1 MCTSKLDRR
10 QAERDAVST
19 CTHFFASVSY
29 SRWKINVVDKIH
41 MDLHKTLKWRS
52 SEEGPTNSLLTK
64 QFEIKRDLRSA
75 QLLSEI
81 GCPNSRLMTSTVRP
95 ATAVESVASGLVRS
109 TLKDNG
115 IRLNSTVLGKGSY
128 STVLL
133 GYSSRLGRSVAV
145 KKIDRRVSSEY
156 VRRFLPREMDLVL
169 QLDHF
174 NILKVYSIVQTDSH
188 VCLVEEFAGNG
199 DLLKLIQQRR
209 RIDESDARPLF
220 RHLIAGLEADECS
233 RYLETKSVVHRDLKC
248 ENLMLDQYNN
258 LKIGDFGFARFLQSA
273 YVALEISRSRAYRDN
288 AVDIWSAGVILYIM
302 LTGVMPYDERHPKEM
317 MQQQREHKLRFYHHS
332 RPSQS
337 ARDLI
342 YAMIHPDPARRVNIP
357 GILQSEWLRN
367 TPYEKYGPQMS
378 EDEDAETANQISEGQ
393 YRAFGFYR

>member
-1 MCTSKLDRR
+1 
-10 QAERDAVST
+10 
-19 CTHFFASVSY
+19 
-29 SRWKINVVDKIH
+29 
-41 MDLHKTLKWRS
+41 
-52 SEEGPTNSLLTK
+52 
-64 QFEIKRDLRSA
+64 
-75 QLLSEI
+75 
-81 GCPNSRLMTSTVRP
+81 MTSTARP
-95 ATAVESVASGLVRS
+95 AATVESIASGLVRD
-109 TLKDNG
+109 TLKENG

-174 NILKVYSIVQTDSH
+174 NILKVYSIVQTDTH

-209 RIDESDARPLF
+209 RIDEFDARPLF
-220 RHLIAGLEADECS
+220 RHLMAGLEANKKFQ
-233 RYLETKSVVHRDLKC
+233 YLETKNVVHRDLKC

-258 LKIGDFGFARFLQSA
+258 LKIGDFGFARFLHSGQA

-302 LTGVMPYDERHPKEM
+302 LTGVMPYDERHHKEM
-317 MQQQREHKLRFYHHS
+317 LQQQREHKLRFYHNS
-332 RPSQS
+332 RPSQP

-378 EDEDAETANQISEGQ
+378 DDEDAETANQISESQ
-393 YRAFGFYR
+393 YRAFGFTTE

>member
-1 MCTSKLDRR
+1 
-10 QAERDAVST
+10 
-19 CTHFFASVSY
+19 
-29 SRWKINVVDKIH
+29 
-41 MDLHKTLKWRS
+41 
-52 SEEGPTNSLLTK
+52 
-64 QFEIKRDLRSA
+64 
-75 QLLSEI
+75 
-81 GCPNSRLMTSTVRP
+81 MTSTARP
-95 ATAVESVASGLVRS
+95 AATVESIASGLVRD
-109 TLKDNG
+109 TLKENG

-174 NILKVYSIVQTDSH
+174 NILKVYSIVQTDTH

-209 RIDESDARPLF
+209 RIDEFDARPLF
-220 RHLIAGLEADECS
+220 RHLMAGLEASLCTQMQ
-233 RYLETKSVVHRDLKC
+233 TKSFSIWKQK
-248 ENLMLDQYNN
+248 MLY
-258 LKIGDFGFARFLQSA
+258 IA

-302 LTGVMPYDERHPKEM
+302 LTGVMPYDERHHKEM
-317 MQQQREHKLRFYHHS
+317 LQQQREHKLRFYHNS
-332 RPSQS
+332 RPSQP

-378 EDEDAETANQISEGQ
+378 DDEDAETANQISESQ
-393 YRAFGFYR
+393 YRAFGFTTE

>member
-1 MCTSKLDRR
+1 
-10 QAERDAVST
+10 
-19 CTHFFASVSY
+19 
-29 SRWKINVVDKIH
+29 
-41 MDLHKTLKWRS
+41 
-52 SEEGPTNSLLTK
+52 
-64 QFEIKRDLRSA
+64 
-75 QLLSEI
+75 
-81 GCPNSRLMTSTVRP
+81 MTSTVRP

-220 RHLIAGLEADECS
+220 LFGNEKCGASRLKMRELDVGSVQQLEDRRLWFCS
-233 RYLETKSVVHRDLKC
+233 FSSIR
-248 ENLMLDQYNN
+248 
-258 LKIGDFGFARFLQSA
+258 SA